1 MGEIW
6 AILTSSQIIQEKGWI
21 MLLFVLDCKQ
31 VEECIVQDTNV
42 KHENFLIVK
51 TCREL
56 ISLMQSTKLEYIEM

>member
-1 MGEIW
+1 
-6 AILTSSQIIQEKGWI
+6 